1 MPASPRTRFALT
13 VLAAFAACGVM
24 IAGALLAAAGWTP
37 GLFALFGV
45 PVAAGHGVLRLAKA
59 QAQRDRA

>member
-1 MPASPRTRFALT
+1 MPATPRARFVVT

-37 GLFALFGV
+37 GLFVLFAV
-45 PVAAGHGVLRLAKA
+45 PVAAGHGMLRLSKN